1 MAKRLDK
8 YIVVVAGITAQHT
21 YFAASCDD
29 DPNVVQYFRAP
40 VVKGVE
46 RFDGQLLAVLE
57 SLAKGAELPEGFQE
71 VAVPDE
77 PFVKRALRHSKD
89 PLTVLGPVRWKGE
102 HVSLVAVSL
111 GEDGKKQNCAIIEHC
126 TGMSIRF
133 VEGIKAGKAAARS
146 AENYLKGQPALQEL
160 LRGTSFGKA
169 PDSFP
174 DRSVRQAFLGLRK
187 EADRG

>member
-8 YIVVVAGITAQHT
+8 YIVVVAGITPKHT

-29 DPNVVQYFRAP
+29 KPNVVRYFRAP

-57 SLAKGAELPEGFQE
+57 GLANGAEMPEGFAE
-71 VAVPDE
+71 VARPDT
-77 PFVKRALRHSKD
+77 PHVKRALRHSKD
-89 PLTVLGPVRWKGE
+89 PLEVLGPVRWQGE
-102 HVSLVAVSL
+102 HVSLVAVGL
-111 GEDGKKQNCAIIEHC
+111 GEDGKKQNCAIIEHR
-126 TGMSIRF
+126 TGMSILF
-133 VEGIKAGKAAARS
+133 IEGIKGAQTAARR
-146 AENYLKGQPALQEL
+146 AERYLQGQPALQEL

-174 DRSVRQAFLGLRK
+174 DRAVRQAFLGLRK